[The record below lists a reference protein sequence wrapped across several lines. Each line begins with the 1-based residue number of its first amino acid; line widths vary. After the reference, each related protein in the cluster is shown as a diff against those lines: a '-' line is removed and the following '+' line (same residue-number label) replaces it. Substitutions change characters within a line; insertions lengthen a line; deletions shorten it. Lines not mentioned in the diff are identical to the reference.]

1 MLLLRLQSRKFLL
14 MEKAGACN
22 TNLKLENPNYKK
34 NPLVF
39 KFHLNWFSIKEPQFS
54 NSKEAGLHSK
64 NLG

>member
-1 MLLLRLQSRKFLL
+1 